1 MANDEKAIRLSDLID
16 LLRECEQLERDD
28 ENFANV
34 DVADRAEDGASIA
47 RRIVELAEER
57 LGYVRVLK
65 ATTRFGEEGA
75 WALANAAR
83 TLETSGLTSEVKELI
98 ETVAAVDEFICLDED
113 EIKALHD
120 AIQKAPESK
129 TEGDHSLREE
139 AKKILAD
146 VLSQDEGEDEESVE

>member
-1 MANDEKAIRLSDLID
+1 MSNDEKTIRLSDLID
-16 LLRECEQLERDD
+16 LLGECEQLVRDD

-47 RRIVELAEER
+47 QRLVELAEEK

-65 ATTRFGEEGA
+65 PTTRFGEEGA
-75 WALANAAR
+75 WTLANAAR
-83 TLETSGLTSEVKELI
+83 TLETSGLASEVKELV

-113 EIKALHD
+113 EIRAFHD

-129 TEGDHSLREE
+129 TEGDHTLREE
-139 AKKILAD
+139 AKRILAD
-146 VLSQDEGEDEESVE
+146 ALSQDEGEDEAVE